1 MVIAGS
7 TDGIGGTSWLYTEWQ
22 ALLSLAASGIVTL
35 FIGGTIIIGGTL
47 DLNTGNILIALET
60 RRTIANCSVELH
72 FAECSGATNR
82 SNARVNTLLR
92 HAGFVEW
99 TVIVGKALIYKSN
112 VMDQSETNF
121 KFLST
126 LKLLKVSQKILH

>member
-92 HAGFVEW
+92 HAGVVEW

-112 VMDQSETNF
+112 VKDQ
-121 KFLST
+121 
-126 LKLLKVSQKILH
+126 

>member
-1 MVIAGS
+1 MVVAGS
-7 TDGIGGTSWLYTEWQ
+7 TDGIGCTSWLYTEWQ

-112 VMDQSETNF
+112 VKDQ
-121 KFLST
+121 
-126 LKLLKVSQKILH
+126 